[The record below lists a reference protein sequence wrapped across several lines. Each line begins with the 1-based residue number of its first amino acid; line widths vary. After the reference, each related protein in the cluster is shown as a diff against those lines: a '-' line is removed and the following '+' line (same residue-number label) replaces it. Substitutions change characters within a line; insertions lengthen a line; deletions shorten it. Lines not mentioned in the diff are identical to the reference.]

1 MSGVSVSAMTS
12 IIPELADYTT
22 LVVTIFSFATILFNY
37 FLNKKDIAKRTAE
50 EARMREQVQIVLKE
64 IDGPGMV
71 YFPAK
76 IRRAHLTRAE
86 VQGRLSIQSGR
97 YTIPYL
103 NSKEFLQNVDD
114 LYMSKCEDNTQLI
127 IPCDSDEIRRFKK
140 TDLEKLGFVVRG
152 LEDKPASDDRRAN
165 PGEKIGILIVDAV
178 HRDAGPIRSRVENWL
193 WQRPQFSERKDDV
206 LIAEAEFTRSLKAAS
221 MDEMS
226 RKLHQ
231 AIHKLQTQGVAQYH
245 VFIRGP
251 VILAAM
257 TGGMLYN
264 TRPTY
269 FYHLGDHDYENW
281 GSIYRQSS
289 S

>member
-1 MSGVSVSAMTS
+1 MSGFSFSAIS
-12 IIPELADYTT
+12 PYIPDLANYAT
-22 LVVTIFSFATILFNY
+22 LLGVIFSLYTAMKNY
-37 FLNKKDIAKRTAE
+37 ALTKAESASRAAE
-50 EARMREQVQIVLKE
+50 EARMREQVQIVLAE
-64 IDGPGMV
+64 IDGPGRV
-71 YFPAK
+71 SFPAK

-114 LYMSKCEDNTQLI
+114 LYMSKCEDNSQLI
-127 IPCDSDEIRRFKK
+127 IPCDSDEIRRFKQS
-140 TDLEKLGFVVRG
+140 DLEKLGFVVRG
-152 LEDKPASDDRRAN
+152 LQDQPASDYRRAN

-178 HRDAGPIRSRVENWL
+178 HRDAGPIRSRVESWL

-206 LIAEAEFTRSLKAAS
+206 LIAEAEFTRSLKAAN

-226 RKLHQ
+226 RKLHH

-251 VILAAM
+251 VVLAAM
-257 TGGMLYN
+257 TGGILYN

-269 FYHLGDHDYENW
+269 FYHLGDHGYENW
-281 GSIYRQSS
+281 GSIYRQSPS
-289 S
+289 